1 VIHIKSA
8 YLFCL
13 VIIQILS
20 ACDNHSVIESRQL
33 TENIEQYVKAEFE
46 IFVREKYTN
55 PFDAREIAL
64 NMILRNPDGQQVFL
78 PCYFE
83 SGDQMNSKWK
93 ARFSPRQAGEFTY
106 HFELFID
113 GNKKAE
119 SVKSQ
124 FVSMDSDKDGFLHT
138 SDFWTLK
145 FDSGKPFRG
154 IGENIG
160 WESRSFEDPKWNYD
174 YLLPALSN
182 NGANFFRCW
191 MAPNNFPLEWKIVK
205 DTKRYTDSDENFNPG
220 GIKRLDEVIEML
232 DSLNLYVMIAF
243 DSHNALMEEN
253 QWEIHNYNKANG
265 GPAENPAE
273 FFTLQESREKYKN
286 RLRYIVARWGY
297 SPNIAA
303 WEFFNEIDNAAYA
316 RHDSII
322 IPHDAITDWHREMAS
337 YLKEIDPYDHIVTT
351 SVSHREIE
359 GLYALEELDLNQMHI
374 YKRTKQIPN
383 EIMQYTEMYNKPFS
397 WGEFGYE
404 WDWNKDFSKIA
415 EEFDHDFK
423 IGLWYGLFH
432 PTPVLPMSWW
442 WEFFDERGMT
452 GYFNSVSEINE
463 LMLSAGNGSFE
474 QLETSA
480 GTVESYGVKCGEK
493 IFVYLLNDSGKPEN
507 VSVRVSS
514 GLDNLTRLSVK
525 AFNPENRS
533 YYDLKETFVE
543 NGSVIISGI
552 ELKNHQDVVLIVSQ

>member
-1 VIHIKSA
+1 MKNCKIAFFFSLP
-8 YLFCL
+8 LFL
-13 VIIQILS
+13 MLS
-20 ACDNHSVIESRQL
+20 ACNKNQLIEYRQL
-33 TENIEQYVKAEFE
+33 TDDIEQYTKAEFE
-46 IFVREKYTN
+46 IYLKERYTN
-55 PFDAREIAL
+55 PYDAGEIAL
-64 NMILRNPDGQQVFL
+64 NMILVNPDGEQVFL

-83 SGDQMNSKWK
+83 SGDQLNSKWK
-93 ARFSPRQAGEFTY
+93 ARFSPRQAGEFSF
-106 HFELFID
+106 HFELFIN

-119 SVKSQ
+119 SAKNH
-124 FVSMDSDKDGFLHT
+124 FFAKDSDTDGFLHT
-138 SDFWTLK
+138 YDFWTLR

-174 YLLPALSN
+174 YLLPALSS

-205 DTKRYTDSDENFNPG
+205 DTKRYTDSDEYFNPG

-232 DSLNLYVMIAF
+232 DSLNLYVMIAL
-243 DSHNALMEEN
+243 DSHNALMGGN
-253 QWEIHNYNKANG
+253 QWEIHNYNKKNG
-265 GPAENPAE
+265 GPAEHPAE

-297 SPNIAA
+297 STNIAA
-303 WEFFNEIDNAAYA
+303 WEFFNEIDNAAFG

-374 YKRTKQIPN
+374 YKRTKQIP
-383 EIMQYTEMYNKPFS
+383 EGIMQYTEMYNKPFS

-423 IGLWYGLFH
+423 IGLWYGLFN
-432 PTPVLPMSWW
+432 PTPVLPMTWW
-442 WEFFDERGMT
+442 WEFFDEGGMT
-452 GYFNSVSEINE
+452 AYFNSVSEINE
-463 LMLSAGNGSFE
+463 SMLNAGNGSFE

-480 GTVESYGVKCGEK
+480 GGAETYGVKCGERLY
-493 IFVYLLNDSGKPEN
+493 VYVLNDSGSSEN
-507 VSVRVSS
+507 LIVRVSAN
-514 GLDNLTRLSVK
+514 LDNQSRLSVK
-525 AFNPENRS
+525 AFNPETRS
-533 YYDLKETFVE
+533 YHELKETFIE
-543 NGSVIISGI
+543 NGSLTISGI
-552 ELKNHQDVVLIVSQ
+552 ELNNLQDVVLILSE